1 VDCVS
6 LGGLVEMNSANDVK
20 FIQIEASSKCNA
32 WCPMCGRNKNG
43 FGLRDGLIEEDI
55 LTEKVQQVVDQLP
68 NLQTIE
74 FGGTYGEPVIAK
86 NFLELIDI
94 AKQKGTHI
102 WINTNGSLRTPKWWA
117 DLAHTLKGVSHDI
130 WFGIDGLEGVHEIY
144 RQGTSYQKII
154 DNATSFIQ
162 AGGYATWQFIPYAH
176 NEHQLRDCMKLCY
189 RLGFKKFELVK
200 SFRRNQQARHYKT
213 GEPFNLDPPT
223 KIYNI
228 IKMPKSNSYVDPTNC
243 MQLTQ
248 SSIYMS
254 ADGRLS
260 QCCYYAIVGMKRFD
274 TVEEL
279 FYNNNK
285 ADLASKKCIHECGS

>member
-1 VDCVS
+1 
-6 LGGLVEMNSANDVK
+6 
-20 FIQIEASSKCNA
+20 
-32 WCPMCGRNKNG
+32 MCGRNQHG
-43 FGLRDGLIEEDI
+43 FGLRDGLVEEDI
-55 LTEKVQQVVDQLP
+55 LTEKVQQVINQLP
-68 NLQTIE
+68 NLKTIE
-74 FGGTYGEPVIAK
+74 FCGTYGDPVIGK
-86 NFLELIDI
+86 NFLELINI

-102 WINTNGSLRTPKWWA
+102 WINTNGSLRTTKWWA
-117 DLAHTLKGVSHDI
+117 ELAHTLTGVSHDV

-189 RLGFKKFELVK
+189 RLGFKKFQLVK
-200 SFRRNQQARHYKT
+200 SVRPNQQARHYQT
-213 GEPFNLDPPT
+213 GEPFNLDPP
-223 KIYNI
+223 KIIYNI
-228 IKMPKSNSYVDPTNC
+228 IKMPKSNSYVDPNNC

-254 ADGRLS
+254 ATGKLS
-260 QCCYYAIVGMKRFD
+260 QCCYYASLGMKQFD

-279 FYNNNK
+279 FYNDNK
-285 ADLASKKCIHECGS
+285 ANLTSKKCIQECGS

>member
-1 VDCVS
+1 
-6 LGGLVEMNSANDVK
+6 MNNVNDVK

-32 WCPMCGRNKNG
+32 WCPMCARNQNG

-74 FGGTYGEPVIAK
+74 FCGTHGEPVIAK

-102 WINTNGSLRTPKWWA
+102 WINTNGSLRTPEWWA
-117 DLAHTLKGVSHDI
+117 NLANTLKGVSHDV

-144 RQGTSYQKII
+144 RQGTSWQKII

-176 NEHQLRDCMKLCY
+176 NEHQLRDCMKMCY
-189 RLGFKKFELVK
+189 QLGFKKFQLVK
-200 SFRRNQQARHYKT
+200 SFRRHQKAKHYKT

-223 KIYNI
+223 KIFNI
-228 IKMPKSNSYVDPTNC
+228 IKMPKINSYVDPNNC

-254 ADGRLS
+254 ADGRLN
-260 QCCYYAIVGMKRFD
+260 QCCYYASLGMKRFD

-279 FYNNNK
+279 FYNDNK
-285 ADLASKKCIHECGS
+285 ADLTSKKCIQECGS